1 MKTQRIANPM
11 QRYSITTPLPAI
23 RFRSDRTEKTGVMAL
38 LPAKAIVEMR
48 GPSDLGTGM
57 VEVTWHCQ
65 RFAVFQRDLVTRG
78 ALVRLQAVG
87 GETPTS
93 EVCL

>member
-1 MKTQRIANPM
+1 MKVQRIPYSM

-23 RFRSDRTEKTGVMAL
+23 RLFQSDRTEKAGVMAL
-38 LPAKAIVEMR
+38 LPAKAVVEVR
-48 GPSDLGTGM
+48 GPSDLGAGM

-65 RFAVFQRDLVTRG
+65 RFAVFERDLAIRG

-87 GETPTS
+87 S
-93 EVCL
+93 